1 MPVVLLD
8 RLPLPS
14 LPAYTAVSVSLLA
27 CSLYYAAQN
36 ANQLDPEHQPP
47 LAEGQL
53 DLATLCWVFGRRCSA
68 ILTFMIHEP
77 FCIWVS
83 LISTDALEHR
93 ELLWQNKRQAPFFG
107 RSFVLDWAVDTNARI
122 ARILRLM

>member
-36 ANQLDPEHQPP
+36 ASQLDPEHQTP

-83 LISTDALEHR
+83 LLFYWSSAE
-93 ELLWQNKRQAPFFG
+93 
-107 RSFVLDWAVDTNARI
+107 SFDNF
-122 ARILRLM
+122 

>member
-36 ANQLDPEHQPP
+36 ASQLDPEHQTP

-83 LISTDALEHR
+83 LFFWSSAELGKILKRASLASLFSRGFLFYFSFIEH
-93 ELLWQNKRQAPFFG
+93 
-107 RSFVLDWAVDTNARI
+107 
-122 ARILRLM
+122 